1 MEPADR
7 AVRERVRSELD
18 GPMVV
23 EASAG
28 TGKTTVLLE
37 RALAYVESGARRV
50 SQIAIVTFTE
60 LAAAELRERLRGAI
74 LDRLVSADA
83 ASRPRWQLALADLE
97 IASVGTIHSFCV
109 DLLRR
114 RPVEAGLD
122 PDFGVADEM
131 AREMLVDEAW
141 EEHLYALEPGD
152 PGFEAALDLGLERPA
167 DLRRAAGQLL
177 VFGEADMPLA
187 PGERPPV
194 LPSIERARDLLRD
207 AESRAQRDGSLHKQI
222 VKALAWCGETLALGE
237 REAARELARG
247 GAPSIL
253 YGKRASELAAM
264 DLRDRAKTLLEEA
277 QVEIFEWLWRS
288 AARWLGGVRSRYERL
303 AAERSLVDFDRQIAD
318 AVELLRA
325 HPQVRRA
332 LGSQFPVILIDE
344 FQDTDRE
351 QIALARLLAEGGAED
366 GDGPRSLFVV
376 GDPKQSIYRFRAADL
391 ENYRRFVEELPA
403 SRTLRL
409 TQSFRAAPALA
420 DWVNAELGRIMVRP
434 LGEPYKVDYSPLV
447 AAPGAAPPVGA
458 LRGVVQL
465 AIEVEADLSVEPGR
479 EAEADALAR
488 LARSLVVDGRGWVR
502 ERGGAQRPARWGDVA
517 LLLPRF
523 TILEP
528 YEAALRRHQV
538 PYRTEAGRAYYR
550 RDETHALTQILRA
563 LADPGDTVAV
573 VAALRGPGFG
583 CSDNELLAYALA
595 APRPRFDLA
604 ARPADPATSPDPA
617 AAARTAVAI
626 DRFRA
631 LAASCRG
638 LPLADLVQRAIDEL
652 GLLAF
657 YRLLWRGEQR
667 VANLDKAVDQARRF
681 EELGRSS
688 LQAFVRWLGARGE
701 GEYDEGDAPAIERSD
716 SAIRVLT
723 VHKAKGLEFPVVLLG
738 GMVGQSGGGPSDRLK
753 IARDRSGE
761 RPGRVEAR
769 VGRGVTRG
777 FEAALKSEEEREKA
791 ERQRLLYVAV
801 TRARDLLVLPWM
813 PGLKRTV
820 DLYRLLFT
828 KDGAEWE
835 GSPLAARLAASEL
848 PAGPAPEGESPRVE
862 AVLADPSG
870 EPPELAV
877 TRPATPHLPAEARG
891 AIARAERRG
900 RATHALIAAALTGAV
915 PPDLLEL
922 DEAERL
928 AAREA
933 ARRFTAS
940 PLGRRALAAAERLVE
955 TPFTLSNAG
964 GAAIDLR
971 LDLAFRE
978 DGGWVLVD
986 YKSDRQG
993 ARTTPERASALRAQL
1008 AVYAGALEKLTG
1020 SPVRE
1025 AHLAFLMT
1033 GETRTFTV
1041 SQLGGG

>member
-7 AVRERVRSELD
+7 AARERVRNELD

-28 TGKTTVLLE
+28 TGKTTVLLD
-37 RALAYVESGARRV
+37 RALAYVESGARRM
-50 SQIAIVTFTE
+50 SEIAIVTFTE
-60 LAAAELRERLRGAI
+60 LAAAELRERLRGRI
-74 LDRLVSADA
+74 LERLAAGDA
-83 ASRPRWQLALADLE
+83 ASRPRWQQALADLE

-152 PGFEAALDLGLERPA
+152 PGFEAALDVGLERPA

-187 PGERPPV
+187 PGERPLV
-194 LPSIERARDLLRD
+194 LPSVEQARDLLLA
-207 AESRAQRDGSLHKQI
+207 AESRAQRNGSLHKQI
-222 VKALAWCGETLALGE
+222 VKALVWCEETLALGE
-237 REAARELARG
+237 RESARELARG

-253 YGKRASELAAM
+253 YGKKASELAAM
-264 DLRDRAKTLLEEA
+264 ELRDRAGDVLDEA
-277 QVEIFEWLWRS
+277 QSEIFEWLWRS
-288 AARWLGGVRSRYERL
+288 AARWLGGLRARYERL

-332 LGSQFPVILIDE
+332 LGRQYPVILIDE
-344 FQDTDRE
+344 FQDTDRD
-351 QIALARLLAEGGAED
+351 QIELARLLAEGGAD
-366 GDGPRSLFVV
+366 GGDRPRSLFVV

-391 ENYRRFVEELPA
+391 ENYRRFVEA
-403 SRTLRL
+403 ISAAAVVRL

-420 DWVNAELGRIMVRP
+420 AWINAELGRVMVRP
-434 LGEPYKVDYSPLV
+434 LGEPYEVDYSPLV
-447 AAPGAAPPVGA
+447 AAPAAPPPAGA
-458 LRGVVQL
+458 LQGVVQL
-465 AIEVEADLSVEPGR
+465 AIDVDPDWSVEPAR

-488 LARSLVVDGRGWVR
+488 LARALVDGRRGWVR
-502 ERGGAQRPARWGDVA
+502 ERDGAQRRARWGDVA

-563 LADPGDTVAV
+563 LADPGDAVAV

-583 CSDNELLAYALA
+583 CSDHELLAYALA
-595 APRPRFDLA
+595 SPRPRFDLA
-604 ARPADPATSPDPA
+604 APPADAATSPEPA
-617 AAARTAVAI
+617 AAARTAAALA
-626 DRFRA
+626 RLRA

-638 LPLADLVQRAIDEL
+638 LPLADRVQRAIDEA

-657 YRLLWRGEQR
+657 HRLLWRGEQR
-667 VANLDKAVDQARRF
+667 VANLEKAVDQARRL
-681 EELGRSS
+681 EELGQSS
-688 LQAFVRWLGARGE
+688 LQAFVRWLTARGE
-701 GEYDEGDAPAIERSD
+701 GEYDEGDAPAIEHSE

-738 GMVGQSGGGPSDRLK
+738 GMVGQSGSGPSDRLK
-753 IARDRSGE
+753 LARDRSGE

-769 VGRGVTRG
+769 VGRGMTRG
-777 FEAALKSEEEREKA
+777 FEAALQSEEVREKA
-791 ERQRLLYVAV
+791 ERKRLLYVAV
-801 TRARDLLVLPWM
+801 TRARDLLALPWM
-813 PGLKRTV
+813 PGLKKTV
-820 DLYRLLFT
+820 DLYRLLFN

-848 PAGPAPEGESPRVE
+848 PAGPAPEGESPQVE
-862 AVLADPSG
+862 AVLADPAG
-870 EPPELAV
+870 EPPEFAGAAA
-877 TRPATPHLPAEARG
+877 PEPQLPAEARG

-900 RATHALIAAALTGAV
+900 RAIHALIAAGLNGAA

-933 ARRFTAS
+933 ARRFAAS

-955 TPFTLSNAG
+955 TALSRSSPG

-971 LDLAFRE
+971 LDLAFGE

-993 ARTTPERASALRAQL
+993 ARTTPEREWALRAQL
-1008 AVYAGALEKLTG
+1008 AVYAEALEQLTG
-1020 SPVRE
+1020 MPVRE

-1033 GETRTFTV
+1033 GETLSFTRLE
-1041 SQLGGG
+1041 LGGG